1 MEERVTRLLFVCLGN
16 ICRSP
21 LAEGVMRHLLEA
33 RGVSDRYQVE
43 SAGTS
48 SWHNGDPPHSGS
60 IAIARSHHIDISS
73 QVSMAV
79 TAAHRDVF
87 DLFVAM
93 DSQNRS
99 DLLELGIAEGKVVL
113 LLDFAGP
120 GTPNNVPDPY
130 YEGGFDRVFDLVHQ
144 GCEGLLEHLES

>member
-1 MEERVTRLLFVCLGN
+1 MEQRATRLLFVCLGN

-21 LAEGVMRHLLEA
+21 LAEGVMRHLLET
-33 RGVSDRYQVE
+33 RGLSQSYSVE

-48 SWHNGDPPHSGS
+48 SWHNGEPPHSGS
-60 IAIARSHHIDISS
+60 IAIAQANHIDISS

-79 TAAHRDVF
+79 TGAQRDVF
-87 DLFVAM
+87 DWFVAM
-93 DSQNRS
+93 DSQNRT
-99 DLLELGIAEGKVVL
+99 DLVQMGIPEEKVVL

-120 GTPNNVPDPY
+120 DTPANVPDPY
-130 YEGGFDRVFDLVHQ
+130 YEGGFDLVFELVSR